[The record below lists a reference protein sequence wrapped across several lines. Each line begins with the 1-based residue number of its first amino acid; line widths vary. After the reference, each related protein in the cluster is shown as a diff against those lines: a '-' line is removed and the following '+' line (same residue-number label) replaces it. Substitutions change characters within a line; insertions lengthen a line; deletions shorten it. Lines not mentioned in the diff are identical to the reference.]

1 MLKVTSLRLTL
12 HKYIFR
18 EICAVFFASLLVF
31 VFIIMASRMMGI
43 TELLINE
50 RVYPIHVLKII
61 LCLMPRTIIFSL
73 PATCLMCVL
82 LTFLRLSNDNEM
94 VAINSSGISLYQ
106 ILPPVIFFSLISF
119 FIASFISIFGV
130 PWGNRSYKNVIFQ
143 IVESKADIAIKER
156 IFYQPFEDVIFYVNS
171 FSPRDRTMKD
181 IFVVD
186 KRNGSLTNTIV
197 ADKGKIHSNRI
208 SKMINIH
215 FIDGT
220 IFTVDND
227 FKTSRTIKFDT
238 YDLNID
244 LKEIIS
250 YFVSKEKKPK
260 EMSISELIHE
270 LKTSQSGSL
279 RYNQTGI
286 KLLEMFSIP
295 MAIFFMGLI
304 GAPLGSQVR
313 SKGRS
318 KGIVISLVIFLIYY
332 VSLIS
337 VRYVCEMG
345 ILVPW
350 VGIWIPN
357 LFLII
362 ISIYLLRRIANDR
375 PIVLFERFSLK
386 HLFPKQ
392 IPSIQVN
399 NQQAAPYDKVEYI
412 GNLRAHK
419 FHRSDCRWA
428 EKIASENRVSFS
440 SSKEASDQGYM
451 PCNLCKP

>member
-1 MLKVTSLRLTL
+1 
-12 HKYIFR
+12 
-18 EICAVFFASLLVF
+18 
-31 VFIIMASRMMGI
+31 MASRMMGI
-43 TELLINE
+43 IELLINE

-106 ILPPVIFFSLISF
+106 ILPPVIFFSLMIF
-119 FIASFISIFGV
+119 LIASFISIFGV

-156 IFYQPFEDVIFYVNS
+156 IFYQPFEDVVFYVNS

-181 IFVVD
+181 LFVVD
-186 KRNGSLTNTIV
+186 RRDGSLTNTIV
-197 ADKGKIHSNRI
+197 AEKGKIHSNRS

-227 FKTSRTIKFDT
+227 FKTARTIKFDT

-250 YFVSKEKKPK
+250 FFVSREKKPK
-260 EMSISELIHE
+260 EMFIRELIHE
-270 LKTSQSGSL
+270 LKTSPRDSL
-279 RYNQTGI
+279 RYNQVGI
-286 KLLEMFSIP
+286 KLFEMFSIP

-337 VRYVCEMG
+337 VRYICEMG
-345 ILVPW
+345 LLPPW
-350 VGIWIPN
+350 FGIWIPT

-362 ISIYLLRRIANDR
+362 ISIYFLRRVANDR
-375 PIVLFERFSLK
+375 PILFFEKFSLK
-386 HLFPKQ
+386 HIFPEK
-392 IPSIQVN
+392 IPSLQVIN
-399 NQQAAPYDKVEYI
+399 HKAIPFDRIEYV
-412 GNLRAHK
+412 GNARAHK

-428 EKIASENRVSFS
+428 EKIAPGNRISFS
-440 SSKEASDQGYM
+440 SSKEALEQGYI